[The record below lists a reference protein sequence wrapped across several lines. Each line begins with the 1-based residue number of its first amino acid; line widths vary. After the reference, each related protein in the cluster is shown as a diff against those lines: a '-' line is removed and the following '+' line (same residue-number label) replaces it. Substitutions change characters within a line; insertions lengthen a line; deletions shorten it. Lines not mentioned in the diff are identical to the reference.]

1 MADGGSRKKTLN
13 PVLSL
18 LMDPTPKAVT
28 GGGKNANGIA
38 FSRLDSQQKLLSEN
52 LKSIQE
58 DSSLVEHS
66 GKIHLLVKM
75 FEDSLAPSWTPNDL
89 F

>member
-1 MADGGSRKKTLN
+1 MVEAEKNIKPGPFLINGSY
-13 PVLSL
+13 
-18 LMDPTPKAVT
+18 PKAVT
-28 GGGKNANGIA
+28 GGRKNANGIA

-66 GKIHLLVKM
+66 GKSICLLKCSKFFGSIVDAK
-75 FEDSLAPSWTPNDL
+75 
-89 F
+89 